1 MMSYKILYKNKF
13 VLTSIIFIVW
23 ITLIDRNNLIS
34 QFKLVRELSE
44 LKKKKEYYLRE
55 IEKDKKATFELNTNI
70 NTLEKFAREKYLF
83 KRKNEDIF
91 LIVKE

>member
-1 MMSYKILYKNKF
+1 MNYQIFYKNKF
-13 VLTSIIFIVW
+13 VLTSIIFAIW

-34 QFKLVRELSE
+34 QFKLLSELSE
-44 LKKKKEYYLRE
+44 LKDKKAYYLKE
-55 IEKDKKATFELNTNI
+55 IEKDRKATYELNTNI

-83 KRKNEDIF
+83 KRKKEDIF

>member
-1 MMSYKILYKNKF
+1 MSYKILYKNKF

>member
-1 MMSYKILYKNKF
+1 MKYQILYKNKF
-13 VLTSIIFIVW
+13 VLTSIVFVIW
-23 ITLIDRNNLIS
+23 ITLIDKNNLIS

-44 LKKKKEYYLRE
+44 LKDKKAYYLKE
-55 IEKDKKATFELNTNI
+55 IEKDKKATFELNNNI

-91 LIVKE
+91 LIVRE